1 MLKEIPTARQQ
12 ISGLTR
18 RWFTDDSFDLFIF
31 ADDQGTLVQLQ
42 LSYDKSHREHVISW
56 MANSGYTHQR
66 IDDGQDISGKARS
79 PIMVPDGVCDIDR
92 IIREFKNSSL
102 ALDDELFETV
112 YRKLIGFKHRI
123 EF

>member
-1 MLKEIPTARQQ
+1 MLKEIPAGRQQ

-18 RWFTDDSFDLFIF
+18 RWFADDSFDLFIF